1 MAKLRGG
8 AEPPSQEELE
18 RSNRE
23 HMEVLEMAMEVYKKR
38 NARYGD
44 AWRRS
49 GWRGTLTDLRRKI
62 ERAWSF
68 LWHAEPVE
76 QPKEGEIRIRTDD
89 VDIDDLVDIINRP
102 EDVDIDDLVD
112 IINYA
117 AFSIRAIKEGNRD
130 GYGGW
135 W

>member
-1 MAKLRGG
+1 MRGG
-8 AEPPSQEELE
+8 AEPPSKEELKK
-18 RSNRE
+18 SIAE
-23 HMEVLEMAMEVYKKR
+23 HQDVLDEALAIYKER

-68 LWHAEPVE
+68 LWHADPE
-76 QPKEGEIRIRTDD
+76 QVDGPDDID
-89 VDIDDLVDIINRP
+89 VDDLM
-102 EDVDIDDLVD
+102 D

-117 AFSIRAIKEGNRD
+117 VFSIRAIREGNRD
-130 GYGGW
+130 GHGGW

>member
-1 MAKLRGG
+1 VRGG
-8 AEPPSQEELE
+8 TDAPTPEELAE
-18 RSNRE
+18 SAKAQE
-23 HMEVLEMAMEVYKKR
+23 AVLMEALAVYKER

-68 LWHAEPVE
+68 LWSAEPRDVVE
-76 QPKEGEIRIRTDD
+76 VQAWQDADPKPIDADPVD
-89 VDIDDLVDIINRP
+89 VDDLI
-102 EDVDIDDLVD
+102 D

-117 AFSIRAIKEGNRD
+117 VFSIRAVREGNRD

>member
-1 MAKLRGG
+1 MVIVRGG
-8 AEPPSQEELE
+8 AEPPTQDELE
-18 RSNRE
+18 RSIAE
-23 HMEVLEMAMEVYKKR
+23 HKQVLDEALEVYRER

-68 LWHAEPVE
+68 LWHAEPSDKVE
-76 QPKEGEIRIRTDD
+76 ITAFQDKDPQY
-89 VDIDDLVDIINRP
+89 VDGGPNMPDYDDLI
-102 EDVDIDDLVD
+102 D

-117 AFSIRAIKEGNRD
+117 AFSIRAIREGNRD

>member
-1 MAKLRGG
+1 MAEMRGG
-8 AEPPSQEELE
+8 AEPPTAEELE
-18 RSNRE
+18 KSNLE
-23 HMEVLEMAMEVYKKR
+23 QEAVLMEALAIYKER

-62 ERAWSF
+62 ERAWTF
-68 LWHAEPVE
+68 LWHA
-76 QPKEGEIRIRTDD
+76 QPRPPERQLPLREEDE
-89 VDIDDLVDIINRP
+89 IDDLFDI
-102 EDVDIDDLVD
+102 V
-112 IINYA
+112 NYA
-117 AFSIRAIKEGNRD
+117 VFSIRAHREGNRD

>member
-1 MAKLRGG
+1 
-8 AEPPSQEELE
+8 
-18 RSNRE
+18 
-23 HMEVLEMAMEVYKKR
+23 MEALAVYKER

-68 LWHAEPVE
+68 LWSAEPRDVVE
-76 QPKEGEIRIRTDD
+76 VQAWQDADPKPIDADPVD
-89 VDIDDLVDIINRP
+89 VDDLI
-102 EDVDIDDLVD
+102 D

-117 AFSIRAIKEGNRD
+117 VFSIRAVREGNRD

>member
-1 MAKLRGG
+1 MAQLRGG
-8 AEPPSQEELE
+8 AEPPTPEELE
-18 RSNRE
+18 RSNKE
-23 HMEVLEMAMEVYKKR
+23 HMEVLDMAMRVYAER
-38 NARYGD
+38 NAKYGD

-62 ERAWSF
+62 ERAWTF
-68 LWHAEPVE
+68 LWHATPI
-76 QPKEGEIRIRTDD
+76 PKPDEGEARID
-89 VDIDDLVDIINRP
+89 VDPDHIDDLI
-102 EDVDIDDLVD
+102 D

-117 AFSIRAIKEGNRD
+117 AFSVRAIKEGNRD

>member
-1 MAKLRGG
+1 MTLRGG
-8 AEPPSQEELE
+8 AEPPTQEELDKSVKE
-18 RSNRE
+18 HEAVLMEALAIYRE
-23 HMEVLEMAMEVYKKR
+23 R
-38 NARYGD
+38 NAKYGD

-68 LWHAEPVE
+68 LWNAEPGERVE
-76 QPKEGEIRIRTDD
+76 VTAFQDKDPSYVAGEGMPDFDD
-89 VDIDDLVDIINRP
+89 VF
-102 EDVDIDDLVD
+102 D

-117 AFSIRAIKEGNRD
+117 AFTIRAGREGNRD

>member
-1 MAKLRGG
+1 MEAL
-8 AEPPSQEELE
+8 AIY
-18 RSNRE
+18 RE
-23 HMEVLEMAMEVYKKR
+23 R
-38 NARYGD
+38 NAKYGD

-68 LWHAEPVE
+68 LWHAEPVKMVTIDSE
-76 QPKEGEIRIRTDD
+76 PGDPHPQDPDFDD
-89 VDIDDLVDIINRP
+89 VF
-102 EDVDIDDLVD
+102 D

-117 AFSIRAIKEGNRD
+117 AFTIRAGREGNRD

>member
-1 MAKLRGG
+1 MGPLRGG
-8 AEPPSQEELE
+8 AEPPTSDELE

-23 HMEVLEMAMEVYKKR
+23 HMEVLDMAMEVYKER

-68 LWHAEPVE
+68 LWHAEPGDGDE
-76 QPKEGEIRIRTDD
+76 QP
-89 VDIDDLVDIINRP
+89 
-102 EDVDIDDLVD
+102 DIDDLVD

-117 AFSIRAIKEGNRD
+117 AFSIRAIKEKNRD

>member
-1 MAKLRGG
+1 MAKLTGG
-8 AEPPSQEELE
+8 VEPPTPEQLEQSCKEQEQVLLVALAIY
-18 RSNRE
+18 RE
-23 HMEVLEMAMEVYKKR
+23 R
-38 NARYGD
+38 NAKYGD

-62 ERAWSF
+62 ERAWAF
-68 LWHAEPVE
+68 LWNAEPRVMPPITDVE
-76 QPKEGEIRIRTDD
+76 GDPAAPEGSTE
-89 VDIDDLVDIINRP
+89 IDDLY
-102 EDVDIDDLVD
+102 D

-117 AFSIRAIKEGNRD
+117 AFSIRAYQEANRD

>member
-1 MAKLRGG
+1 MRGG
-8 AEPPSQEELE
+8 AEKPTLEELE
-18 RSNRE
+18 QSSVE
-23 HMEVLEMAMEVYKKR
+23 HERVLMEALAIYKER
-38 NARYGD
+38 NAKYGD

-62 ERAWSF
+62 ERAWVS
-68 LWHAEPVE
+68 LWHAEPLPCESPDHDRRE
-76 QPKEGEIRIRTDD
+76 QTDD
-89 VDIDDLVDIINRP
+89 LF
-102 EDVDIDDLVD
+102 D

-117 AFSIRAIKEGNRD
+117 VFSIRAHREGNRD

>member
-1 MAKLRGG
+1 MLRGG
-8 AEPPSQEELE
+8 AEPPTPEELDRAWKEQEEVM
-18 RSNRE
+18 
-23 HMEVLEMAMEVYKKR
+23 MEALTIYKER
-38 NARYGD
+38 NAKYGD

-62 ERAWSF
+62 ERAWTF
-68 LWHAEPVE
+68 LWHAEPVK
-76 QPKEGEIRIRTDD
+76 PMDRSVGEDAQRQAESE
-89 VDIDDLVDIINRP
+89 IDDLF
-102 EDVDIDDLVD
+102 D

-117 AFSIRAIKEGNRD
+117 AFSIRAHREGNRD

>member
-1 MAKLRGG
+1 MATLRGG
-8 AEPPSQEELE
+8 AEPPTAEELAK
-18 RSNRE
+18 SNQE
-23 HMEVLEMAMEVYKKR
+23 HEAVLMEALEIYKER
-38 NARYGD
+38 NAKYGD

-62 ERAWSF
+62 ERAWTF
-68 LWHAEPVE
+68 LWHAEPTPFGSPDHEANVE
-76 QPKEGEIRIRTDD
+76 TDD
-89 VDIDDLVDIINRP
+89 LF
-102 EDVDIDDLVD
+102 D

-117 AFSIRAIKEGNRD
+117 VFSIRAHREGNRD

>member
-1 MAKLRGG
+1 MRGG
-8 AEPPSQEELE
+8 AEKPSPEELSQ
-18 RSNRE
+18 SNDEQAQIFKEAMDIYRE
-23 HMEVLEMAMEVYKKR
+23 R
-38 NARYGD
+38 NAKYGD

-68 LWHAEPVE
+68 LWSAEPHDKVE
-76 QPKEGEIRIRTDD
+76 ITQMGSSEPEYADGDPVD
-89 VDIDDLVDIINRP
+89 VDDLF
-102 EDVDIDDLVD
+102 D

-117 AFSIRAIKEGNRD
+117 AFSIRAVREGNRD